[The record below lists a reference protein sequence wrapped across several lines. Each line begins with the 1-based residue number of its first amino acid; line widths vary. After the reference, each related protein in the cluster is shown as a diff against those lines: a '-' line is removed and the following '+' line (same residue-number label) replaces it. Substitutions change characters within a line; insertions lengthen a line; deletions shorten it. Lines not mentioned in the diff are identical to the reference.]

1 MPAYYPMKKTVLL
14 FLGLGL
20 LGLLGLSLLVNC
32 LLLAANSSRTRGEA
46 SAFHAVHH
54 SGQPGGGQ
62 VAIID
67 LQGLISYG
75 APGSGRRNMVDECLA
90 KLKQAGETAAV
101 RAVILRVNSP
111 GGEVTASDV
120 IYRAVKKLDHQKPVV
135 AYIQTV
141 GASGAYYSAL
151 GARHLM
157 ANELSLT
164 ASIGVIM
171 QTMNFQGLAD
181 KVGVQSLTFKSGKM
195 KDLLNPFRPA
205 TDEEQA
211 YVQAL
216 IDETYG
222 KFVGIVAKERQ
233 LDEEQLRAGVA
244 DGRVVSG
251 KTAVHEHLI
260 DATGYLE
267 DAIAKAREL
276 AGLPDHAEV
285 VELQSPFSLAQL
297 FRILG
302 HAPIDKIELHLGPRG
317 AELQAG
323 QLYYL
328 TEMNLAR

>member
-1 MPAYYPMKKTVLL
+1 MKKPVLC

-20 LGLLGLSLLVNC
+20 LGLLGLSLLVNF
-32 LLLAANSSRTRGEA
+32 LLLAAGGSRARARGETA
-46 SAFHAVHH
+46 AFHAVHH

-75 APGSGRRNMVDECLA
+75 APGTGRRNMVDEFLA
-90 KLKQAGETAAV
+90 KLKQAGDTDAIHAV
-101 RAVILRVNSP
+101 LLRVNSP

-120 IYRAVKKLDHQKPVV
+120 IYRAVKKLDRQKPVV

-222 KFVGIVAKERQ
+222 KFVGIVAAERQ

-251 KTAVHEHLI
+251 KTAAREHLI

-285 VELQSPFSLAQL
+285 VELQAPFSLAQL